1 MGRGR
6 HRRCLAQV
14 ERAVIK
20 AGKGGGGGGFGHGE
34 VFYSITYGRA
44 SAGMPGG
51 AGDKGMG
58 FKD

>member
-1 MGRGR
+1 M
-6 HRRCLAQV
+6 

-20 AGKGGGGGGFGHGE
+20 AGEGGSGRGFGHGK

-44 SAGMPGG
+44 SAGMPGTG

-58 FKD
+58 SRGAGGPAGG